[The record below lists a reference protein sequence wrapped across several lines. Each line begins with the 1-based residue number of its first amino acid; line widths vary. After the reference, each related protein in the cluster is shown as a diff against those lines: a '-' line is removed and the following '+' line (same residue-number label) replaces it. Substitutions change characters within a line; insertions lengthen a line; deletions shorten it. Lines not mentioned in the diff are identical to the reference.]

1 MKITLAVLIT
11 LAILTGCTSI
21 STKENTMTVPY
32 VDVNRFMGPWYVIA
46 IIPNF
51 MEKNAVNGIETYTR
65 KENNKIIIEYRFNV
79 KTPQGKEKVM
89 HPKAY
94 IYDTD
99 TNAEWRVQFFWPIK
113 FPYLVIDLAE
123 DYHYTVIGVPNKKFV
138 WIMARNP
145 QIDESEYSGIL
156 DRLKQKGYDISKIKK
171 MPQIW

>member
-1 MKITLAVLIT
+1 MNNII
-11 LAILTGCTSI
+11 LAIIMLTLLTSCK
-21 STKENTMTVPY
+21 SAALKENTMTIPY
-32 VDVNRFMGPWYVIA
+32 VEINRFMGPWYVIG

-51 MEKNAVNGIETYTR
+51 MEKNAVNGIETYTL
-65 KENNKIIIEYRFNV
+65 KENNKIGIEYRFNV

-94 IYDTD
+94 IYDTK

-138 WIMARNP
+138 WIMAREP
-145 QIDESEYSGIL
+145 QIEETEYADIL
-156 DRLKQKGYDISKIKK
+156 TRLQQKGYDIAKIKK

>member
-1 MKITLAVLIT
+1 MKISLALLVVLIM
-11 LAILTGCTSI
+11 ISGCTSI
-21 STKENTMTVPY
+21 STKEKTMTVPY
-32 VDVNRFMGPWYVIA
+32 VDIDRFMGPWYVIA

-51 MEKNAVNGIETYTR
+51 MEKNAVNGIETYTL
-65 KENNKIIIEYRFNV
+65 KENNKIGIEYRFNV

-89 HPKAY
+89 DPKAY
-94 IYDTD
+94 IYDTN

-145 QIDESEYSGIL
+145 QLDDSEYSGIL
-156 DRLKQKGYDISKIKK
+156 DRLKQKGYAINTIKK